1 MEVEVEE
8 SGEEIKLEVEVEV
21 EVEKEGEGPCPNDK
35 RNDCP
40 SSDNSR
46 IHRKWKG
53 FCFYAPPPLR
63 YNPAQKVQPTSFNSG
78 PMQLCTSQNNPKQS
92 NKSRVE
98 RERKEE
104 PEEKEKKKESID
116 TIIENE
122 YTDEMSFLV
131 NKISLTEDDNGNNSF
146 MPYIY

>member
-8 SGEEIKLEVEVEV
+8 SGGETKLGTGYD
-21 EVEKEGEGPCPNDK
+21 EK
-35 RNDCP
+35 NDCP
-40 SSDNSR
+40 PSNDSR

-63 YNPAQKVQPTSFNSG
+63 YNPAQRAPPTSFNTG
-78 PMQLCTSQNNPKQS
+78 PMQQCEDENKPKQL
-92 NKSRVE
+92 NRNRAERGNVE
-98 RERKEE
+98 E
-104 PEEKEKKKESID
+104 EEKEKERKEDSEKESID

-131 NKISLTEDDNGNNSF
+131 NKISLTEDEPNSKSF